1 MAVGSNQAMN
11 VQGMLGRFVDASRRP
26 QADFNFVQNQRDKT
40 QAANVNMADPNSLER
55 YASYLR
61 QQGQVEQANAVMQRA
76 DALRKSKTDADV
88 AARTATINS
97 VLGSL
102 AMRRDALR
110 EQGKPT
116 NQIDEKIMEKAL
128 EFGVNPRDY
137 LGDSE
142 LPERSDFEFK
152 EADDSA
158 YSFDPNTGEAT
169 LIAGKSEEKNPFLM
183 RNVPQDIRN
192 FYEPQSLVDAETQN
206 DPNLLKLKKTA
217 DPDNFSAILQIN
229 NTITNIDEAIK
240 GSQNFFA
247 EGFIGA
253 LGASLGI
260 STTAVDQEGDLEAIK
275 SQLGMEMIKE
285 LKKLGGGSTGLG
297 QVSNLELQALQS
309 TIATLNINM
318 SGEQVRQNLKQ
329 IRDRMEILR
338 ALAVGGAVAGL
349 DIWDSDTAKA
359 AGYHKDPRRPE
370 TLFFKIEREGGD
382 IFYEYVDKKGFQKV
396 EDN

>member
-26 QADFNFVQNQRDKT
+26 QADFNFVQKQRDKT
-40 QAANVNMADPNSLER
+40 QAANVNMADPDSLER

-76 DALRKSKTDADV
+76 DALRKSKADAEV

-110 EQGKPT
+110 EQGKST
-116 NQIDEKIMEKAL
+116 AQIDTKIMEKAL

-142 LPERSDFEFK
+142 LPKKQFQ
-152 EADDSA
+152 EADGNA
-158 YSFDPNTGEAT
+158 YSFNPITGKAE
-169 LIAGKSEEKNPFLM
+169 LIAGKSKEENPFLM
-183 RNVPQDIRN
+183 RNVPQDIRK
-192 FYEPQSLVDAETQN
+192 FYDPQSLVDAETQN
-206 DPNLLKLKKTA
+206 DPNLLKLK
-217 DPDNFSAILQIN
+217 DNVEEDNFSAILQIN
-229 NTITNIDEAIK
+229 NTIRNIDEAIE
-240 GSQNFFA
+240 GSKNFFA
-247 EGFIGA
+247 EGVIGA

-260 STTAVDQEGDLEAIK
+260 STTAVNQEGDLEAIK
-275 SQLGMEMIKE
+275 AQLGMEMIKE

-370 TLFFKIEREGGD
+370 TLFFKIERKGGD

>member
-26 QADFNFVQNQRDKT
+26 QADFNFVQKQRDKT
-40 QAANVNMADPNSLER
+40 QAANVNMADPDSLER

-61 QQGQVEQANAVMQRA
+61 QQGQVEQANAMMQRA
-76 DALRKSKTDADV
+76 DALRKSKTDAEV

-110 EQGKPT
+110 EQGKST
-116 NQIDEKIMEKAL
+116 AQIDNKIMEKAL

-142 LPERSDFEFK
+142 LPEKQFQ
-152 EADDSA
+152 EADGNA
-158 YSFDPNTGEAT
+158 YSFNPITGQAE
-169 LIAGKSEEKNPFLM
+169 LIAGKSKERNPFLM

-206 DPNLLKLKKTA
+206 DPSLLKLKKNA
-217 DPDNFSAILQIN
+217 DGDNFSAILQIN
-229 NTITNIDEAIK
+229 NTIRNIDEAIE
-240 GSQNFFA
+240 GSKNFLA
-247 EGFIGA
+247 DGFIGM
-253 LGASLGI
+253 LGAATGLL
-260 STTAVDQEGDLEAIK
+260 TTAVDQEAALDAIK

-318 SGEQVRQNLKQ
+318 SGEEVRQNLKQ

-338 ALAVGGAVAGL
+338 ALAVGGDVAQL

-359 AGYHKDPRRPE
+359 AGYHKDPRQPE
-370 TLFFKIEREGGD
+370 TLFFKIERTGGD